1 MESTTETLRAEIAQL
16 QGDNDVLLLK
26 IDRLA
31 ADNTAA
37 WAYAGE
43 MEGSALRAK
52 LALARYQMRQSCGHL
67 PGDIITDA
75 DLGDEGT
82 TFCAGC
88 TREAAKYAAGM
99 KAGAAKWFD
108 KWAEANR
115 DAYAGNEAL
124 QALHFLL
131 FCEHPPLG
139 QAVTVDWLAARVRA
153 AWAAQDAPCWDKEE

>member
-1 MESTTETLRAEIAQL
+1 MEPTTETLRAEIAQL
-16 QGDNDVLLLK
+16 QGDNATLLLK

-37 WAYAGE
+37 WAYASE

-88 TREAAKYAAGM
+88 TREAAKYAAGG
-99 KAGAAKWFD
+99 KAAL
-108 KWAEANR
+108 AEV
-115 DAYAGNEAL
+115 YAGLRWEL
-124 QALHFLL
+124 P
-131 FCEHPPLG
+131 EE
-139 QAVTVDWLAARVRA
+139 VTAAGLAARVRA
-153 AWAAQDAPCWDKEE
+153 VCLASSAPCEEE